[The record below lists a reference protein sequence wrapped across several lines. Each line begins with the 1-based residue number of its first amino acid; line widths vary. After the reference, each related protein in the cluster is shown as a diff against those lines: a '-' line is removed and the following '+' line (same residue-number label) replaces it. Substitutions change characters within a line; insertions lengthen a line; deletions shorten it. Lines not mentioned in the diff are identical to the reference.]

1 MRLRRLP
8 VGLLATA
15 VLAVLAACTTTV
27 TVTDGKWTATCV
39 DTLPDDCDGVVEL
52 FVNNLARSS
61 EAVWQASGGRV
72 VVQPVPC
79 PELED
84 WADPNGGCWRAIAP
98 VPPDAHRACMLVA
111 RQKDPANAL
120 GPFGQAGGDNYS
132 GLLGAPQPGTTPC

>member
-8 VGLLATA
+8 VTLLGTA
-15 VLAVLAACTTTV
+15 VAAVLAACTTTL

-39 DTLPDDCDGVVEL
+39 DTLPDECHGVTEL
-52 FVNNLARSS
+52 FVNNLARSG
-61 EAVWQASGGRV
+61 EAVRQASGGRV

-98 VPPDAHRACMLVA
+98 VPPDADRACMLVA
-111 RQKDPANAL
+111 RQKDPTNAL
-120 GPFGQAGGDNYS
+120 APFGQAGGDSYT
-132 GLLGAPQPGTTPC
+132 GLARAPKPGTTPC